1 MLACASLSIALAQ
14 QPQAQPSRLLP
25 NILIKTPDAK
35 GINLRKYRGKEL
47 ILVLFSTE
55 CGDCVT
61 TIGYLS
67 KIQTD
72 YGARGLQVI
81 GVGVNRNAPY
91 ALEPWRQRYHP
102 TFPMGFLDQE
112 DMLKLVALPQSTVP
126 YVPIVMFVDRAG
138 TVRVQYTGDNP
149 VLKDKQQEKA
159 LRAIADS
166 LLKWQG
172 QHVAAKAAVPAKQ

>member
-1 MLACASLSIALAQ
+1 MFRIFSAVLACASLSIALAQ

-102 TFPMGFLDQE
+102 TCPMGFLDQE

-159 LRAIADS
+159 
-166 LLKWQG
+166 
-172 QHVAAKAAVPAKQ
+172 